1 MFETLGIDLAK
12 NPFLGLHRV
21 SAPGL
26 HKPDLLLTVYLRLFE
41 HLMDSISGFLMTHGQ
56 LHSFDDSS
64 QALPPYPGFVVPK
77 KANH

>member
-1 MFETLGIDLAK
+1 
-12 NPFLGLHRV
+12 
-21 SAPGL
+21 
-26 HKPDLLLTVYLRLFE
+26 
-41 HLMDSISGFLMTHGQ
+41 MDSISGFLMTHGQ